1 MTESNKCHGATMCA
15 KLSGRRWGGPF
26 RGAMEYCVAS
36 LDPGMGKRAR
46 STAFSDGDGRSIR
59 PHGGNRIE
67 ELRMAESVTAMDHLG
82 IHGSMCIHERGG
94 AAWARHLSQDPD
106 APWSATSTPKPGLVP

>member
-1 MTESNKCHGATMCA
+1 
-15 KLSGRRWGGPF
+15 
-26 RGAMEYCVAS
+26 MEYCVAS

-82 IHGSMCIHERGG
+82 IHGSMCIHESG
-94 AAWARHLSQDPD
+94 AQHGRATCHRIQMLHGQQRARQSPAWCHEARASRWASSGRSSPN
-106 APWSATSTPKPGLVP
+106 PSGP